1 MQQKYRFATT
11 LLQSNAASPAQN
23 KLKLTL
29 RLPTSAAGRTTLPMR
44 RLFLRDAAS
53 GDMVDDVFVITN
65 KQFSAAST
73 GKYYI
78 KAFVS
83 DASGQLVARM
93 WNTTRE
99 IFNWLPDSGFIK
111 VRGRIENYQSNLQF
125 IIESVGPA
133 MDGTYQ
139 VEDLVAHTKKNIPE
153 MFAKVR
159 EVLGLIRNRHLK
171 ALIDAYLADQMLMD
185 NFCKAP
191 AAMSFHHAYLGG
203 LLEHTLNAM
212 QVADAV
218 MPFYPGLNRDLVI
231 AGIFLHDIAK
241 TWELSYNCA
250 FGYTDSGHLVGHI
263 VKSAI
268 WVEQKAREAA
278 AKINEPIPQPL
289 IDVIQHIILS
299 HHGTHEF
306 GSPRLPSSPE
316 ALAVHAIENMDAK
329 LMMSL
334 EATRDAADGNWTEYM
349 KAFSGKLYRP
359 DVAPP
364 DMPTPQPAPEMPAP
378 TPPEAETPVAPAP
391 VAPSVPSAAPVPPP
405 SVPAAPVVKPKPALS
420 NPLFERG

>member
-1 MQQKYRFATT
+1 
-11 LLQSNAASPAQN
+11 
-23 KLKLTL
+23 
-29 RLPTSAAGRTTLPMR
+29 MR
-44 RLFLRDAAS
+44 RLYLRDAAS
-53 GDMVDDVFVITN
+53 GDVVDDVFVLTN
-65 KQFSAAST
+65 KQFAAAST

-99 IFNWLPDSGFIK
+99 IFNWLPDSGFVK

-133 MDGTYQ
+133 KDGSYD
-139 VEDLVAHTKKNIPE
+139 VADLVAHTKKDIPQ
-153 MFAKVR
+153 MCAKLHDM
-159 EVLGLIRNRHLK
+159 LGNIRNRHLR
-171 ALIDAYLADQMLMD
+171 ALVQAYQDDGSLMD

-203 LLEHTLNAM
+203 LLEHTVNAM
-212 QVADAV
+212 QVADAM

-241 TWELSYNCA
+241 TWELCYECA
-250 FGYTDSGHLVGHI
+250 FGYTDSGQLVGHI

-268 WVEQKAREAA
+268 WVEHKAREAA
-278 AKINEPIPQPL
+278 AKLGEPIPQNL
-289 IDVIQHIILS
+289 VDVLQHIILA
-299 HHGTHEF
+299 HHGTYEF
-306 GSPRLPSSPE
+306 GSPRTPSTPE
-316 ALAVHAIENMDAK
+316 AIAVHAIENMDAK

-334 EATRDAADGNWTEYM
+334 GATRDQDGGSAEEGNWTEYM

-359 DVAPP
+359 DVAPA
-364 DMPTPQPAPEMPAP
+364 DTADAPTGPATNEQLRPMAASTAQSAPQPSPQAP
-378 TPPEAETPVAPAP
+378 
-391 VAPSVPSAAPVPPP
+391 
-405 SVPAAPVVKPKPALS
+405 KPKPALT
-420 NPLFERG
+420 NPLFEAVPPRKG

>member
-1 MQQKYRFATT
+1 
-11 LLQSNAASPAQN
+11 
-23 KLKLTL
+23 
-29 RLPTSAAGRTTLPMR
+29 MR

-53 GDMVDDVFVITN
+53 GDIVDDVFVLTN
-65 KQFSAAST
+65 KQFAAAST

-133 MDGTYQ
+133 LDGTYE
-139 VEDLVAHTKKNIPE
+139 VADLVAHTKKSIPDMCAKLRE
-153 MFAKVR
+153 MLAS
-159 EVLGLIRNRHLK
+159 IRNRHLA
-171 ALIDAYLADQMLMD
+171 ALIQAYVEDPALMD

-212 QVADAV
+212 QVADAII
-218 MPFYPGLNRDLVI
+218 PFYPGLNRDLVI
-231 AGIFLHDIAK
+231 SGIFLHDIAK
-241 TWELSYNCA
+241 TWELSYNCS
-250 FGYTDSGHLVGHI
+250 FGYTDSGQLVGHI

-268 WVEQKAREAA
+268 WVEHKAKEAEV
-278 AKINEPIPQPL
+278 KLGEPIPQPL
-289 IDVIQHIILS
+289 IDVLQHIILA
-299 HHGTHEF
+299 HHGTYEF
-306 GSPRLPSSPE
+306 GSPRTPSTPE

-329 LMMSL
+329 LMMAL
-334 EATRDAADGNWTEYM
+334 GATRNNDGAGADGNWTEYM

-359 DVAPP
+359 DLAPP
-364 DMPTPQPAPEMPAP
+364 DSVAVPPEPAP
-378 TPPEAETPVAPAP
+378 AESPRPVAVAAISAPAP
-391 VAPSVPSAAPVPPP
+391 MPSSSAP
-405 SVPAAPVVKPKPALS
+405 KPKPVLT
-420 NPLFERG
+420 NPLFEAVPPRKV

>member
-1 MQQKYRFATT
+1 
-11 LLQSNAASPAQN
+11 
-23 KLKLTL
+23 
-29 RLPTSAAGRTTLPMR
+29 MR

-53 GDMVDDVFVITN
+53 GDIVDDVFVLTN
-65 KQFSAAST
+65 KQFAAAST

-133 MDGTYQ
+133 LDGSYD
-139 VEDLVAHTKKNIPE
+139 VADLVAHTKRNIPDMCAKLRE
-153 MFAKVR
+153 MLAS
-159 EVLGLIRNRHLK
+159 IRNRHLG
-171 ALIDAYLADQMLMD
+171 ALIQAYVEDPALMD

-203 LLEHTLNAM
+203 LLEHTVNAM
-212 QVADAV
+212 QVADAI

-241 TWELSYNCA
+241 TWELSYNCS
-250 FGYTDSGHLVGHI
+250 FGYTDSGQLVGHI
-263 VKSAI
+263 VKSAV
-268 WVEQKAREAA
+268 WVEHKAKEAE
-278 AKINEPIPQPL
+278 AKLGQPIPQQL
-289 IDVIQHIILS
+289 IDVLQHIILA
-299 HHGTHEF
+299 HHGTYEF
-306 GSPRLPSSPE
+306 GSPRTPSTPE
-316 ALAVHAIENMDAK
+316 ALAVHALENMDAK
-329 LMMSL
+329 LMMAL
-334 EATRDAADGNWTEYM
+334 GATRNHDGAGAEGNWTEYM

-359 DVAPP
+359 DVAPA
-364 DMPTPQPAPEMPAP
+364 DAAEVHTEAPRAEMPR
-378 TPPEAETPVAPAP
+378 PVAA
-391 VAPSVPSAAPVPPP
+391 
-405 SVPAAPVVKPKPALS
+405 PAAPIPTATAAPNAPKPKAVLT
-420 NPLFERG
+420 NPLFEAVPPRKL

>member
-1 MQQKYRFATT
+1 
-11 LLQSNAASPAQN
+11 
-23 KLKLTL
+23 
-29 RLPTSAAGRTTLPMR
+29 MR

-53 GDMVDDVFVITN
+53 GDIVDDVFVLTN
-65 KQFSAAST
+65 KQFAAAST

-133 MDGTYQ
+133 LDGSYD
-139 VEDLVAHTKKNIPE
+139 VADLVAHTKKNISDMCTKLRE
-153 MFAKVR
+153 MLAS
-159 EVLGLIRNRHLK
+159 IRNRHLN
-171 ALIDAYLADQMLMD
+171 ALIQAYVEDPALMD

-203 LLEHTLNAM
+203 LLEHTVNAM

-241 TWELSYNCA
+241 TWELSYNCS
-250 FGYTDSGHLVGHI
+250 FGYTDSGQLVGHI

-268 WVEQKAREAA
+268 WVEHKAKEAE
-278 AKINEPIPQPL
+278 AKLGQPIPQQL
-289 IDVIQHIILS
+289 IDVLQHIILA
-299 HHGTHEF
+299 HHGTYEF
-306 GSPRLPSSPE
+306 GSPRTPSTPE
-316 ALAVHAIENMDAK
+316 ALAVHALENMDAK
-329 LMMSL
+329 LMMAL
-334 EATRDAADGNWTEYM
+334 GATRNNDGAGADGNWTEYM

-359 DVAPP
+359 DVAPADSIEAP
-364 DMPTPQPAPEMPAP
+364 PEMTHAESRPVAAAP
-378 TPPEAETPVAPAP
+378 SAPAP
-391 VAPSVPSAAPVPPP
+391 MPISNAP
-405 SVPAAPVVKPKPALS
+405 KPKPVLT
-420 NPLFERG
+420 NPLFEAVPPRKV